1 MPPSSYLASS
11 PFIAEAGVAAHPK
24 IEDDVSVVSFSWLP
38 LPHCTP
44 ALVFLRPGARQ
55 CINQTEIGAKTGQQC
70 STPDRPPLS
79 LSSSPSPRSRPG
91 IYIYICIRRIEIP
104 GRGIF
109 GVRDHNA
116 PL

>member
-79 LSSSPSPRSRPG
+79 LSSSPKSPTRH
-91 IYIYICIRRIEIP
+91 IYICIRRIEIP